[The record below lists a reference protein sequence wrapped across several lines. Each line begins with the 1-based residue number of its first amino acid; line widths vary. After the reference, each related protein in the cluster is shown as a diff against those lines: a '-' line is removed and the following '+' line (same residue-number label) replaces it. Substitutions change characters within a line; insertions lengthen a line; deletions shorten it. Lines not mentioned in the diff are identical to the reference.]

1 MPMQV
6 LQGDAAR
13 AALTRSFGEI
23 PVPESVLARIEA
35 TFGEPLT
42 PEEVVARI
50 LADVRARGDEALLDW
65 TEKLDGARPEALE
78 VTREEIEAAQVD
90 PALHDAIR
98 LAAAR
103 VRAFYEQQ
111 PAHGFLDHG
120 PDGALG
126 QLVRPLSRVGVYV
139 PGGLAPL
146 ISTLIHTVVPAQV
159 AGVPEIIVT
168 TPPGRDSRVNPAI
181 LVAAREVGV
190 NRIFRVGGAQAIG
203 ALAYG
208 TASVPAVDKIAG
220 PGNLF
225 VVIAKRMVYG
235 AAGIESLPGPTETLV
250 VADDSADPRFV
261 AADLLAQAE
270 HLGAEPVLVS
280 TSRDLLVEVQNK
292 LNGQLEALPEPNR
305 SWARDSVLSRMKVVL
320 AADLAEALDLA
331 NLYAP
336 EHLCLLTRDPWS
348 LLGQV
353 RRAGGVFVGEASME
367 ALGDYVAGPS
377 HVMPTGGTARFMS
390 PVNVRDFQNIISVV
404 GVNEAALRRI
414 GPPAARLARA
424 EGLEAHARAIESR
437 LTPEVPEAHPE
448 ATLKVLEEAALDK
461 DGGQG
466 LEQVE
471 RVRTTPPV
479 DQPLSTQTPPSKTR
493 RRDDP

>member
-1 MPMQV
+1 MQV
-6 LQGDAAR
+6 LQGEQAR
-13 AALTRSFGEI
+13 TALTRTFDQI
-23 PVPESVLARIEA
+23 PVPEAVARRIEQ
-35 TFGEPLT
+35 TFGEPLS
-42 PEEVVARI
+42 PEQVVERI
-50 LADVRARGDEALLDW
+50 LSDVRARGDDALRDW

-78 VTREEIEAAQVD
+78 VSAGE
-90 PALHDAIR
+90 

-103 VRAFYEQQ
+103 VDDDLHAALRLAISRVRAFYAAQ
-111 PAHGFLDHG
+111 PAHGFLEHG

-146 ISTLIHTVVPAQV
+146 ISTLIHTAVPAQV
-159 AGVPEIIVT
+159 AGVEEIVVT
-168 TPPGRDSRVNPAI
+168 TPPDREGRVHPAI
-181 LVAAREVGV
+181 LVAARELGIARV
-190 NRIFRVGGAQAIG
+190 FRVGGAQAIG

-208 TASVPAVDKIAG
+208 TASIPAVDKVAG

-235 AAGIESLPGPTETLV
+235 QVGIESLPGPTETLV

-270 HLGAEPVLVS
+270 HNGAEPVLVS
-280 TSRDLLVEVQNK
+280 TSRELLLTVQGE
-292 LNGQLEALPEPNR
+292 LMGQLEALPEPNR
-305 SWARDSVLSRMKVVL
+305 GWARDSVSARMKVVL
-320 AADLAEALDLA
+320 AASLDEALELS

-348 LLGQV
+348 LLGRV

-404 GVNEAALRRI
+404 GVNESALRRI
-414 GPPAARLARA
+414 GPAAAALARA
-424 EGLEAHARAIESR
+424 EGLEAHARAVESR
-437 LTPEVPEAHPE
+437 LHP
-448 ATLKVLEEAALDK
+448 A
-461 DGGQG
+461 DGGAG
-466 LEQVE
+466 TDAAVPGVSVPGPAGVVGAPGDLG
-471 RVRTTPPV
+471 
-479 DQPLSTQTPPSKTR
+479 DL
-493 RRDDP
+493 

>member
-1 MPMQV
+1 MQV

-13 AALTRSFGEI
+13 AALTRSFSEI

-35 TFGEPLT
+35 TFGERLT

-50 LADVRARGDEALLDW
+50 LADVRARGDEALRDW
-65 TEKLDGARPEALE
+65 TEQLDGHRPEALE
-78 VTREEIEAAQVD
+78 VPLEEIEAAAVD
-90 PALHDAIR
+90 PELHAAIR
-98 LAAAR
+98 LAAER
-103 VRAFYEQQ
+103 VRAFYGQQ
-111 PAHGFLDHG
+111 PAHGFMQEG
-120 PDGALG
+120 PEGTLG

-146 ISTLIHTVVPAQV
+146 ISTLIHTAVPAQV
-159 AGVPEIIVT
+159 AGVPEIVVA
-168 TPPGRDSRVNPAI
+168 TPPGRDGTVHPAI
-181 LVAAREVGV
+181 LVAARELGLT
-190 NRIFRVGGAQAIG
+190 RIFRVGGAQAVA

-208 TASVPAVDKIAG
+208 TASVPGVDKIAG

-225 VVIAKRMVYG
+225 VVIAKRMVFG
-235 AAGIESLPGPTETLV
+235 QTGIESLPGPTETLV

-280 TSRDLLVEVQNK
+280 TSRELLIEVQNQ
-292 LNGQLEALPEPNR
+292 LDGQLEALPEPNR
-305 SWARDSVLSRMKVVL
+305 SWARDSVLARLKVVL
-320 AADLAEALDLA
+320 AADLAEALALS

-336 EHLCLLTRDPWS
+336 EHLCLLTRDPER

-353 RRAGGVFVGEASME
+353 QRAGGVFVGEASME

-404 GVNEAALRRI
+404 GLNEGTLRRI
-414 GPPAARLARA
+414 GPAAARLARA

-437 LTPEVPEAHPE
+437 LTPPPAPAHPE
-448 ATLKVLEEAALDK
+448 ATLEALA
-461 DGGQG
+461 GASG
-466 LEQVE
+466 ETE
-471 RVRTTPPV
+471 TTPEA
-479 DQPLSTQTPPSKTR
+479 
-493 RRDDP
+493 

>member
-1 MPMQV
+1 MHI

-13 AALTRSFGEI
+13 AALTRSFSEI
-23 PVPESVLARIEA
+23 PVPESVLGRIEA
-35 TFGEPLT
+35 TFGERLT
-42 PEEVVARI
+42 PEEVVTRI
-50 LADVRARGDEALLDW
+50 LADVRARGDEALRDW
-65 TEKLDGARPEALE
+65 TERLDGSRPGALE
-78 VTREEIEAAQVD
+78 VTREEIAAAQIS
-90 PALHDAIR
+90 PELHGAIR
-98 LAAAR
+98 LAVSR

-111 PAHGFLDHG
+111 PARGFLAEG
-120 PDGALG
+120 PEGTLG

-146 ISTLIHTVVPAQV
+146 LSTLIHTAVPARV
-159 AGVPEIIVT
+159 AGVPELIVT
-168 TPPGRDSRVNPAI
+168 TPPGRDGTIHPAL
-181 LVAAREVGV
+181 LVAAREVGIDRV
-190 NRIFRVGGAQAIG
+190 FRVGGAQAIG

-208 TASVPAVDKIAG
+208 TASIPAVDKIAG

-235 AAGIESLPGPTETLV
+235 LTGIESLPGPTETLV
-250 VADDSADPRFV
+250 VADESARPRFV

-270 HLGAEPVLVS
+270 HLGAEPVLIS
-280 TSRDLLVEVQNK
+280 TSRDLLVEVQNE

-305 SWARDSVLSRMKVVL
+305 SWARDSVTARLKIVL
-320 AADLAEALDLA
+320 ASGLDEALDLA

-348 LLGQV
+348 LLGRVQ
-353 RRAGGVFVGEASME
+353 RAGGVFLGEASME

-404 GVNEAALRRI
+404 GVNEETLRRI
-414 GPPAARLARA
+414 GPAAARLARA

-437 LTPEVPEAHPE
+437 WAAEVPEARPLE
-448 ATLKVLEEAALDK
+448 TLKALEEDS
-461 DGGQG
+461 G
-466 LEQVE
+466 
-471 RVRTTPPV
+471 R
-479 DQPLSTQTPPSKTR
+479 
-493 RRDDP
+493 